1 MEHKVAKMNDI
12 DRLAVSDTCIMM
24 IHEKFGA
31 GAVLNI
37 LMMMAANLVGFV
49 IGTDG
54 MQYMLRQIA
63 DSWDGACSLLE
74 LLSKDGLMSS
84 RRF

>member
-37 LMMMAANLVGFV
+37 IVQNLRSTYIERAVQQHR
-49 IGTDG
+49 GTF
-54 MQYMLRQIA
+54 
-63 DSWDGACSLLE
+63 
-74 LLSKDGLMSS
+74 KDPEHV
-84 RRF
+84 